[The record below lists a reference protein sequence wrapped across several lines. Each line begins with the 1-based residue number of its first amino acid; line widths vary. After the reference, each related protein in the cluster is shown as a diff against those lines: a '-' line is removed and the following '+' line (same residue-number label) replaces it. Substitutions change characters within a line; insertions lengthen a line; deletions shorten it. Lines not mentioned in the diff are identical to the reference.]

1 MIRNV
6 FNNNYHKIWKRKE
19 KHSMKTKKILAVVMV
34 MMLSLCMLAGCK
46 SDPVAGKWSMTKA
59 KVGDIEQDAS
69 ALGMAMMLEFKDGKV
84 NVHTKIGEDS
94 QDATNEDGTYKVDG
108 NTVSITDADGIAMT
122 ATLDGN
128 TMTLTQESVTFTLE
142 KDGGKAYEAAPTA
155 GSDAETTPAS
165 TAESEAETTA
175 APTAGNDA
183 ETTAE

>member
-1 MIRNV
+1 MFKNK
-6 FNNNYHKIWKRKE
+6 YCKIWKRKE
-19 KHSMKTKKILAVVMV
+19 KHSMKARKILAVVMV
-34 MMLSLCMLAGCK
+34 MILSLCMLAGCK
-46 SDPVAGKWSMTKA
+46 SDPVAGKWSMIKA

-108 NTVSITDADGIAMT
+108 NTLTITDADGIEMT

-142 KDGGKAYEAAPTA
+142 KDGGKAYEAVAAGNSAAPTA
-155 GSDAETTPAS
+155 G
-165 TAESEAETTA
+165 SEAETTA
-175 APTAGNDA
+175 APTAGSEA